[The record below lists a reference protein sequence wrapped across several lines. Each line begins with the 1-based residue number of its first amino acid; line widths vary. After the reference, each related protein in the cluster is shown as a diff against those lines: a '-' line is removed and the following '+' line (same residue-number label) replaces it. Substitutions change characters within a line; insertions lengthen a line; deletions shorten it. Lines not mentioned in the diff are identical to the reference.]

1 MIVTHLSSNL
11 SRHLILCS
19 FFILWVFYIFLYP
32 SLSYNPQIFAE
43 QGSNYLFYAYNK
55 TFAQNIWK
63 DDAGYLVWLP
73 RVIALLVSAI
83 ASPYWFI
90 VLCNLIALALSSFF
104 VSFINHPSLRSLLSS
119 DVQRFWLG
127 LILGLCVLPCYEVF
141 TYINFSYIGFI
152 FVTLLL
158 FADKEHM
165 HTAEYIAY
173 FVLAALLCI
182 SKFHFVLF
190 APIFIFFII
199 VHHRH
204 RQRRSMYFYIPAL
217 CTIMIQLFYVVLT
230 MKYTDSVANSY
241 TMAGLGMKGMII
253 TLLRGVLLWFTAYS
267 THFRFLHHIIAVH
280 LAGMIL
286 LCGFSYFVIVSWK
299 KREISTSIFM
309 AVILL
314 NLIAL
319 GFAIISSLNQFS
331 GIKSIFLYNAPYSFG
346 RQGFMVYIMIW
357 LSVAVFLLNVLQV
370 PCLLGRQGK
379 NIFLLMMTVLSLC
392 TVLPKMFSIDSPSK
406 GLSDWK
412 NLHVLLKNPQY
423 YIPVNP
429 PGWGLQLGISKGI
442 SFYRIYEATAGVLDI
457 SDLSAL
463 KKKVAAVI
471 VEYPTQERLHAFSY
485 DESGQVIS
493 RSNMISHINSRYKY
507 LLFET
512 VLPGGFADKIVIL
525 NENNVPEENILMS
538 AVYIFE

>member
-1 MIVTHLSSNL
+1 MTVSQSGNL
-11 SRHLILCS
+11 SKRLILCS

-32 SLSYNPQIFAE
+32 SLSYNPQVFAE

-55 TFAQNIWK
+55 TFGQNIWK

-104 VSFINHPSLRSLLSS
+104 VSFINHQSLRSLLPG
-119 DVQRFWLG
+119 DMRRFWLG
-127 LILGLCVLPCYEVF
+127 LILGLCVLPNYEVF

-152 FVTLLL
+152 FVALLL

-165 HTAEYIAY
+165 RAAEYIAY
-173 FVLAALLCI
+173 SALCALLCI

-190 APIFIFFII
+190 APFFAFFMII
-199 VHHRH
+199 HHRQN
-204 RQRRSMYFYIPAL
+204 QRRSMYFYIPAL
-217 CTIMIQLFYVVLT
+217 CTIIIQLLYVALT

-241 TMAGLGMKGMII
+241 TMADLGMKGMII

-267 THFRFLHHIIAVH
+267 THFRFLHHIVAVH

-286 LCGFSYFVIVSWK
+286 LCGFAYCVFVSWK

-309 AVILL
+309 TVILL
-314 NLIAL
+314 NLLAL
-319 GFAIISSLNQFS
+319 SFAIISSLNQSS
-331 GIKSIFLYNAPYSFG
+331 GIKGIFLYNAPYSFG

-357 LSVAVFLLNVLQV
+357 LSVAVFLLNVARL
-370 PCLLGRQGK
+370 PWPSGKQGK
-379 NIFLLMMTVLSLC
+379 NILLMMTAALSLC
-392 TVLPKMFSIDSPSK
+392 TVLPKMLSIDSPSK

-412 NLHVLLKNPQY
+412 NLHVLLKNSQY

-429 PGWGLQLGISKGI
+429 PGWGLSLGISKGI
-442 SFYRIYEATAGVLDI
+442 SFHKKYEAVHGVLDI
-457 SDLSAL
+457 GDAAAL
-463 KKKVAAVI
+463 RKEVAAVI
-471 VEYPTQERLHAFSY
+471 VEYPAQERLYAIAY
-485 DESGQVIS
+485 DKTGRVIS
-493 RSNMISHINSRYKY
+493 RADMISDIKARYKY

-512 VLPGGFADKIVIL
+512 AAGGGRFADKIVIL

-538 AVYIFE
+538 AVYVFE